1 MLLADVLIE
10 GHTFFFNNL
19 KLGHVC
25 KTGTEVGIAVKLY
38 QSKLV
43 RKKQYFKEIQVQG
56 N

>member
-1 MLLADVLIE
+1 MLLADVHIE
-10 GHTFFFNNL
+10 GHTFFFFYNL

-25 KTGTEVGIAVKLY
+25 KTGTEVGIT